1 MEQRIIVEYYTIKI
15 SEIRINRNMIK
26 DIHEFLTESIDH
38 SLSLSTKP
46 YNEQKFLNFILFVN
60 DLNKTL
66 EHSLAQKLHRDKDD
80 DINISNRVDR
90 DTTTSKNLL
99 IYVVIKDIDTA
110 KQREETV
117 KLLRNIIA
125 DHVDGKTLTNLK
137 TVRKTSYSGT
147 VDVIEVVYTDDKVQ
161 VKLNYVVK
169 CTAALLAVNNVRNSD
184 ITEIMPVLLFY
195 MQHKAK
201 PESIPNEVNNDTIA
215 DLRRNL
221 AMLLTEPNQ
230 DLIPAGY
237 HEARINTLF
246 YNVEHD
252 DAAKN
257 KIKAGINLYKFLNEH
272 FENKIAKISVVANMV
287 GYDTVADINCTLKDN
302 TVVPVSI
309 KSYSSMANAIKIK
322 SLTWHRLILNTIG
335 DERPALR
342 DHFEDG
348 MIIDGRDEIQAS
360 HNLLQQLAINLTTEH
375 HTTYSRYSTLDILC
389 IGIRSKQHN
398 TIVVDAVTK
407 SDDIVHHKELTYKT
421 IQASTFIPEAC
432 RLDGNTLKVK
442 FNNLEFSI
450 VVRYKSRTSPTFDI
464 YYNYKK

>member
-1 MEQRIIVEYYTIKI
+1 
-15 SEIRINRNMIK
+15 MIK

-46 YNEQKFLNFILFVN
+46 YNDQKFIDFIFFVN
-60 DLNKTL
+60 SLNKTL
-66 EHSLAQKLHRDKDD
+66 EHSLAQKLHRDNDD
-80 DINISNRVDR
+80 DVSITNRVDR

-99 IYVVIKDIDTA
+99 IYVVVKDIDTA
-110 KQREETV
+110 QQREETV
-117 KLLRNIIA
+117 KTLYKIIA
-125 DHVDGKTLTNLK
+125 EQADGKTLSNLK

-169 CTAALLAVNNVRNSD
+169 CTAAMLAVNNVRNSD

-195 MQHKAK
+195 MQHKEK
-201 PESIPNEVNNDTIA
+201 PEAIPNEVNGDTIT

-221 AMLLTEPNQ
+221 AELLAKPNQ
-230 DLIPAGY
+230 DLIPVGY

-252 DAAKN
+252 ETAKN
-257 KIKAGINLYKFLNEH
+257 KIKAGINLYKFLTEH

-309 KSYSSMANAIKIK
+309 KSYSSMTNAIKIK
-322 SLTWHRLILNTIG
+322 TLTWHRLILNTTG
-335 DERPALR
+335 EERPTLQ
-342 DHFEDG
+342 DHFKDG
-348 MIIDGRDEIQAS
+348 MITDGRDEIQAS
-360 HNLLQQLAINLTTEH
+360 QNLLRQLATNLKTEH
-375 HTTYSRYSTLDILC
+375 YTTYSQYSTLDILC
-389 IGIRSKQHN
+389 IGIRSKQRN

-407 SDDIVHHKELTYKT
+407 SDDVVHHKELTYKT
-421 IQASTFIPEAC
+421 IQPSTFRPEAC
-432 RLDGNTLKVK
+432 ELDGNTLKVK
-442 FNNLEFSI
+442 FNNLEFNI

>member
-1 MEQRIIVEYYTIKI
+1 M
-15 SEIRINRNMIK
+15 MK

-38 SLSLSTKP
+38 NLSLGTKP
-46 YNEQKFLNFILFVN
+46 YNDQKFTNFIMFVN

-66 EHSLAQKLHRDKDD
+66 EHSLAQKLHRDNDD
-80 DINISNRVDR
+80 DISISNRLDR
-90 DTTTSKNLL
+90 DTTTAKNLL
-99 IYVVIKDIDTA
+99 IYVVVKDIDTA
-110 KQREETV
+110 EQRRDTV
-117 KLLRNIIA
+117 KTLYKIIA
-125 DHVDGKTLTNLK
+125 DHADGKTLTNLK
-137 TVRKTSYSGT
+137 TVTKTSYSGT
-147 VDVIEVVYTDDKVQ
+147 VDVIEVVYTDDQVQ

-169 CTAALLAVNNVRNSD
+169 CTAAMLAVNNVRNSD

-195 MQHKAK
+195 MQHKEK
-201 PESIPNEVNNDTIA
+201 PESVPSEVNSDTIT

-221 AMLLTEPNQ
+221 AELIAKRDQ

-237 HEARINTLF
+237 HTARINTLF

-252 DAAKN
+252 ETAKN

-272 FENKIAKISVVANMV
+272 FKNKITKISVVANMV
-287 GYDTVADINCTLKDN
+287 GYDTVADIHCTLNDN

-309 KSYSSMANAIKIK
+309 KSYSSMTNAIKVK

-335 DERPALR
+335 DERPALK
-342 DHFEDG
+342 DHFEEG
-348 MIIDGRDEIQAS
+348 TITAGRDEIQAS
-360 HNLLQQLAINLTTEH
+360 ENMLKELAANLMSDN
-375 HTTYSRYSTLDILC
+375 HTTYSRYSTLEILC
-389 IGIRSKQHN
+389 IGIVSKQRD

-407 SDDIVHHKELTYKT
+407 SDDVVYHKELSYRNV
-421 IQASTFIPEAC
+421 QPATFKKCE
-432 RLDGNTLKVK
+432 LDGNTLKVW